1 MSKKR
6 KNVLV
11 IITDQQRATEVFDEE
26 REGRLNLPA
35 MKKLRKHGMSFA
47 NTVCNTCMCSPSR
60 STFFTSRYPA
70 NHGVTQ
76 TLSYDGFYAMGQ
88 HSLSHDIPNMGNIF
102 ANAGYDVQYRGKW
115 HLSKAPNAPEDPNKL
130 TAADVAMFGFKGWIP
145 PDAGEDAKPEHFGG
159 GWPNADARAIDEA
172 VEWMKDRKESGNEQ
186 PFLMVLSLVNPHD
199 VLAYPKSWQY
209 GYHKEDFER
218 RALDLP
224 PSWDEDLE
232 DNNKPSAQAQL
243 LGVSA
248 AGLGP
253 LPTPEDKLNYLNFYG
268 TLCERIDRQI
278 EGVLDLFF
286 DGERTN
292 AFFDDTLIIRM
303 SDHGEMGMSHGG
315 MRQKAYN
322 VYEETLR
329 VPMVW
334 SNPDLFPEP
343 MVTNSLMSLVD
354 LLPTLISTVLEPGD
368 VEQDILDGFAGVDAS
383 VVFEHP
389 EAPIQDEVLF
399 TFDDVRASSSTQE
412 EVVHAPDRIR
422 CIRTE
427 NWKYAEY
434 FSASSSYAPEYE
446 LYNLNEPTTGN
457 GVAKT
462 AWNITIFIT
471 TNMVA

>member
-1 MSKKR
+1 
-6 KNVLV
+6 
-11 IITDQQRATEVFDEE
+11 
-26 REGRLNLPA
+26 
-35 MKKLRKHGMSFA
+35 
-47 NTVCNTCMCSPSR
+47 
-60 STFFTSRYPA
+60 
-70 NHGVTQ
+70 
-76 TLSYDGFYAMGQ
+76 
-88 HSLSHDIPNMGNIF
+88 
-102 ANAGYDVQYRGKW
+102 
-115 HLSKAPNAPEDPNKL
+115 
-130 TAADVAMFGFKGWIP
+130 
-145 PDAGEDAKPEHFGG
+145 
-159 GWPNADARAIDEA
+159 
-172 VEWMKDRKESGNEQ
+172 
-186 PFLMVLSLVNPHD
+186 
-199 VLAYPKSWQY
+199 
-209 GYHKEDFER
+209 
-218 RALDLP
+218 
-224 PSWDEDLE
+224 
-232 DNNKPSAQAQL
+232 
-243 LGVSA
+243 
-248 AGLGP
+248 
-253 LPTPEDKLNYLNFYG
+253 
-268 TLCERIDRQI
+268 
-278 EGVLDLFF
+278 
-286 DGERTN
+286 
-292 AFFDDTLIIRM
+292 M

-389 EAPIQDEVLF
+389 EAPIQDEILF

-457 GVAKT
+457 GVGKNGLEYHNLYYDKHGGVNEEDGIPAV
-462 AWNITIFIT
+462 
-471 TNMVA
+471 VADMRKRLNTLMENKIYQQPPVMGASA